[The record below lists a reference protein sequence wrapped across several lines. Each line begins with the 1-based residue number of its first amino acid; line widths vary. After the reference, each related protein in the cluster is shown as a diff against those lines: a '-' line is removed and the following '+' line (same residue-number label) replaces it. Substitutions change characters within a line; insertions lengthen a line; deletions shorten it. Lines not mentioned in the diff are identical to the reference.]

1 MALFNDI
8 KNTINPSTIDDLK
21 STIGKRGGIAQANR
35 FSITMTPPT
44 QTLLNLDLQSMA
56 ASALSGT
63 FSLGGL
69 VNDPR
74 DITIL
79 CESCSLPGRLIQTG
93 DYDSIGRNPR
103 KYPVTVIDEDINF
116 SFLLTNDYY
125 CKKFFDRW
133 QGSVIDP
140 VTNLVSY
147 PSQYKTDVLI
157 QQLDRNNT
165 PIYGV
170 KLIGAYPTGVNSIEL
185 SNDSSDAKHSLSV
198 TMVYDRFEV
207 QGAISSLAS
216 SVKNKL
222 GALRR
227 LI

>member
-1 MALFNDI
+1 MALFKDI
-8 KNTINPSTIDDLK
+8 KNTINPSTIDQFK
-21 STIGKRGGIAQANR
+21 STIGKRGGISQANR
-35 FSITMTPPT
+35 FSVMMTPPT

-63 FSLGGL
+63 FSVGGL

-74 DITIL
+74 DISIL

-93 DYDSIGRNPR
+93 DYDAYGRNPR
-103 KYPVTVIDEDINF
+103 KYPVTVIEEDVTF

-125 CKKFFDRW
+125 VKKFFDKW

-140 VTNLVSY
+140 VTNLVNY
-147 PSQYKTDVLI
+147 PSQYKTDVII
-157 QQLDRNNT
+157 QQRDQNNT

-185 SNDSSDAKHSLSV
+185 SNGSSDATHSLSV

-207 QGAISSLAS
+207 EGAITSLAS
-216 SVKNKL
+216 GVKNKL
-222 GALRR
+222 GALRK

>member
-1 MALFNDI
+1 
-8 KNTINPSTIDDLK
+8 
-21 STIGKRGGIAQANR
+21 
-35 FSITMTPPT
+35 
-44 QTLLNLDLQSMA
+44 
-56 ASALSGT
+56 LSGT

-79 CESCSLPGRLIQTG
+79 CQSCSLPGRLVQTG

-103 KYPVTVIDEDINF
+103 KYPVSVVDEDITF

-125 CKKFFDRW
+125 VKKFFNRW

-147 PSQYKTDVLI
+147 PAQYKTDVII

-165 PIYGV
+165 PVYGV

-185 SNDSSDAKHSLSV
+185 SNESADATHSLSV

-207 QGAISSLAS
+207 EGAISSLVS
-216 SVKNKL
+216 GVKNKL

>member
-1 MALFNDI
+1 MGLFKDI
-8 KNTINPSTIDDLK
+8 KNTINPNTIDDLK
-21 STIGKRGGIAQANR
+21 AVIGKRGGISQPNR

-69 VNDPR
+69 VNDPS

-79 CESCSLPGRLIQTG
+79 CESCSLPGRMIQTG

-103 KYPVTVIDEDINF
+103 KYPVTVVDEEITF

-125 CKKFFDRW
+125 CKKFFDKW

-147 PSQYKTDVLI
+147 PAQYKTDVII

-165 PIYGV
+165 PVYGV

-185 SNDSSDAKHSLSV
+185 NNESADAKHSLSV

-207 QGAISSLAS
+207 EGAISSLVGG
-216 SVKNKL
+216 VKNKL

>member
-1 MALFNDI
+1 MGLFKDI

-21 STIGKRGGIAQANR
+21 ATIGKRGGISQPNR

-103 KYPVTVIDEDINF
+103 KYP
-116 SFLLTNDYY
+116 
-125 CKKFFDRW
+125 
-133 QGSVIDP
+133 
-140 VTNLVSY
+140 
-147 PSQYKTDVLI
+147 
-157 QQLDRNNT
+157 
-165 PIYGV
+165 
-170 KLIGAYPTGVNSIEL
+170 
-185 SNDSSDAKHSLSV
+185 
-198 TMVYDRFEV
+198 
-207 QGAISSLAS
+207 
-216 SVKNKL
+216 
-222 GALRR
+222 
-227 LI
+227 